1 MDSETYV
8 KENQR
13 NYDRLSNLPDS
24 LLCKILSD
32 FSTKESVRTS
42 VLSKRWKNLWL
53 NVPSLDLDSIK
64 FRDDDDVFFSFM
76 DRFLGSEN
84 EQHLERFK
92 LIYEVCEHDASRFK
106 SWIDAVAR
114 RRVRHL
120 DVHNE
125 ICDDGLV
132 KMPPSIYSCERLV
145 NLNLYCV
152 VLDHPESVSL
162 PCVKILHLE
171 IVRYDG
177 DSTLET
183 LISSCHVLE
192 ELTIVRD
199 ANDSLV
205 AVRVR
210 SQSLKRFKIEC
221 ERYEIDGHAVEI
233 DAPRLESMNLSDHM
247 SEKIIIHS
255 IGPSA
260 TVEIDVLFGV
270 FYAEPLGPD
279 DSSKITMLREFLT
292 GLSTVGDITIS
303 FDTLNIIHDYCEMEQ
318 LPQFSKLSYLEAC
331 FEGTSWEM
339 LPTLLESCPN
349 LYSII
354 LDFVC
359 LPETEQVDLSLVPQC
374 FQSSL
379 EYVELK
385 TIDGVDMRKKE
396 RPPRGVSSK
405 MKIAKYFLENCGALQ
420 ELTLKRCFCNIIN
433 QIESIPRS
441 STGCEIFMDY

>member
-1 MDSETYV
+1 MDGETSV

-13 NYDRLSNLPDS
+13 NFDRLSNLPDS

-32 FSTKESVRTS
+32 FPTKESVCTS

-53 NVPSLDLDSIK
+53 NVPALDLKI
-64 FRDDDDVFFSFM
+64 RDDDVFLSFM

-84 EQHLERFK
+84 EQHLEIFK
-92 LIYEVCEHDASRFK
+92 LIYEVCSNHGFNSATVCEHDASRFK
-106 SWIDAVAR
+106 SWIDAVTR

-120 DVHNE
+120 NVHNE
-125 ICDDGLV
+125 ICDDGLI
-132 KMPPSIYSCERLV
+132 M
-145 NLNLYCV
+145 
-152 VLDHPESVSL
+152 
-162 PCVKILHLE
+162 HLE

-183 LISSCHVLE
+183 LISSCPVLE
-192 ELTIVRD
+192 ELSIVRD

-210 SQSLKRFKIEC
+210 SQSLKRFKIVC
-221 ERYEIDGHAVEI
+221 ERYEIDGHAVAI
-233 DAPRLESMNLSDHM
+233 DAPRLESMTLSDHM

-260 TVEIDVLFGV
+260 MVDIDVLFGV
-270 FYAEPLGPD
+270 LYAEPLGPD
-279 DSSKITMLREFLT
+279 DSSKITMLREFLA

-303 FDTLNIIHDYCEMEQ
+303 FDTINVYMVDPIIIHDYCEMEQ
-318 LPQFSKLSYLEAC
+318 LPQFSNLSYLEAC

-354 LDFVC
+354 LDFEC
-359 LPETEQVDLSLVPQC
+359 LPETEQVDLSLAPQC

-385 TIDGVDMRKKE
+385 TIDGVDIRKKE

-405 MKIAKYFLENCGALQ
+405 MNLAKYFLENCGALQ
-420 ELTLKRCFCNIIN
+420 ELALKRCFCNIIN
-433 QIESIPRS
+433 QIESIPRRS
-441 STGCEIFMDY
+441 SECEVVMDY

>member
-1 MDSETYV
+1 M
-8 KENQR
+8 
-13 NYDRLSNLPDS
+13 
-24 LLCKILSD
+24 
-32 FSTKESVRTS
+32 
-42 VLSKRWKNLWL
+42 
-53 NVPSLDLDSIK
+53 
-64 FRDDDDVFFSFM
+64 
-76 DRFLGSEN
+76 
-84 EQHLERFK
+84 
-92 LIYEVCEHDASRFK
+92 
-106 SWIDAVAR
+106 
-114 RRVRHL
+114 
-120 DVHNE
+120 
-125 ICDDGLV
+125 
-132 KMPPSIYSCERLV
+132 
-145 NLNLYCV
+145 
-152 VLDHPESVSL
+152 
-162 PCVKILHLE
+162 
-171 IVRYDG
+171 
-177 DSTLET
+177 
-183 LISSCHVLE
+183 
-192 ELTIVRD
+192 
-199 ANDSLV
+199 
-205 AVRVR
+205 R
-210 SQSLKRFKIEC
+210 SQSLKRFKIVC

-233 DAPRLESMNLSDHM
+233 DAPRLESITLSDHM

-318 LPQFSKLSYLEAC
+318 LPQFSNLSYLEAC
-331 FEGTSWEM
+331 FKGTSWEM

-354 LDFVC
+354 LDFQC

-405 MKIAKYFLENCGALQ
+405 MKIAKCFLENCGALQ